1 VVSYS
6 AYRSTTQGGPYIL
19 VASAMTGL
27 SYTDTTVQSGLTYY
41 YVVTAFDDRAQ
52 ESVYSNDAKAVVP

>member
-1 VVSYS
+1 
-6 AYRSTTQGGPYIL
+6 
-19 VASAMTGL
+19 MTGL